1 MSLYLQECKRHRPN
15 GCAEVYKTLQC
26 PVCLILPCLIIL
38 QKISNH
44 LELLKGKHQRFEL
57 QLSPSACEA
66 SHEAQ
71 VAWSCMNRA
80 VCCQRASS
88 NSNPIRQVK
97 VIVRSLFIPS
107 SFCCAVDLDDKTMTE
122 NDLKLP
128 RAKELA
134 RLVFGEDLEALAG
147 LTGFSSHPCS

>member
-1 MSLYLQECKRHRPN
+1 MQECKRHRPN

-44 LELLKGKHQRFEL
+44 LELLKGQHQRFEL
-57 QLSPSACEA
+57 QLSSSCCEA
-66 SHEAQ
+66 FYEAL
-71 VAWSCMNRA
+71 VAWSCTDGLSAARKLHPTIILTR
-80 VCCQRASS
+80 QTGKR
-88 NSNPIRQVK
+88 NSEILNHTK
-97 VIVRSLFIPS
+97 FI
-107 SFCCAVDLDDKTMTE
+107 CCAVDPDDKTMTV

-134 RLVFGEDLEALAG
+134 RVVFGEDLEVLAG
-147 LTGFSSHPCS
+147 LPGTSSHPCS